1 MVSNFTLRSDRKNSL
16 ISNFL
21 GTNRFCFFS
30 NLITFLDFVT
40 FIYVVI
46 KSIDGN
52 SRFLWKISAS
62 NPSGRAVRLQPL
74 RDQMTRQWPRPVRRF
89 CSFREAS
96 DHKNHREVHEDGGQH
111 IKFRSHW
118 LENLGH
124 STENHEIDMS
134 NWDDIQAFLMPDIAI
149 ENLGPKMAK
158 SDWETCSSLPGGPQK
173 T

>member
-1 MVSNFTLRSDRKNSL
+1 M
-16 ISNFL
+16 
-21 GTNRFCFFS
+21 
-30 NLITFLDFVT
+30 T

-96 DHKNHREVHEDGGQH
+96 DHKNHREVHKDGGPH
-111 IKFRSHW
+111 IKFRSHVP
-118 LENLGH
+118 LVRKSRSFYGKSH
-124 STENHEIDMS
+124 VDMS
-134 NWDDIQAFLMPDIAI
+134 NWDDIQALSAGYCNWKSRSQNGQVGLGNMSVTARWTS
-149 ENLGPKMAK
+149 ENIGVLTNYQTNPVSIPMALGSIMFNPLK
-158 SDWETCSSLPGGPQK
+158 SPLLLLKSI
-173 T
+173 

>member
-16 ISNFL
+16 ISIFL

-96 DHKNHREVHEDGGQH
+96 DHKNHREVHKDGGPH
-111 IKFRSHW
+111 IKFRSHVP
-118 LENLGH
+118 LVRKSRSFYGKYH
-124 STENHEIDMS
+124 VDMS
-134 NWDDIQAFLMPDIAI
+134 NWDDIQALSAGYC
-149 ENLGPKMAK
+149 N
-158 SDWETCSSLPGGPQK
+158 
-173 T
+173 